1 MTSNE
6 ARARGRMARG
16 VPKNYTAEERE
27 RRRRLLAEV
36 RKRRWPKKT
45 A

>member
-1 MTSNE
+1 MTSKQ
-6 ARARGRMARG
+6 ARARGKLARG
-16 VPKNYTAEERE
+16 VPKNYTEEERE